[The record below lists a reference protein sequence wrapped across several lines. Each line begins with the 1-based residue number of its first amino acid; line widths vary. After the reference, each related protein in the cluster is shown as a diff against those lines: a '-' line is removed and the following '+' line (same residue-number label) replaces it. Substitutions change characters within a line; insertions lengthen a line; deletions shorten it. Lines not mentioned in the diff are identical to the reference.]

1 MRAKLS
7 KKERL
12 IIVEALAEAFD
23 KARRS
28 RRPQKEEL
36 MEIYNLAN
44 RLTKQQ
50 RGRPD
55 LIYGFYWKKDS
66 IGRYCEHFQGWIK
79 ELKEAVTRETKD
91 QLPDST
97 KSQYASMR

>member
-12 IIVEALAEAFD
+12 IIVEALAKAFD

-28 RRPQKEEL
+28 RSTKKEEA
-36 MEIYNLAN
+36 MQEIYNLAN
-44 RLTKQQ
+44 RLTKQH

-55 LIYGFYWKKDS
+55 LVYGFYWKKTS

-79 ELKEAVTRETKD
+79 ELKEAITRETKS
-91 QLPDST
+91 QLRDP
-97 KSQYASMR
+97 